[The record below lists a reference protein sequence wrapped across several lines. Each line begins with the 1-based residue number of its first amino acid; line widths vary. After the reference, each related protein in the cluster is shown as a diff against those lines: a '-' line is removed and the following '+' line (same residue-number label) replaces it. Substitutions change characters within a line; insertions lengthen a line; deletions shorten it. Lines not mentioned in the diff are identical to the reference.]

1 MSIEPR
7 ERGAGFEFVDDTVGG
22 TIPRQFVPAV
32 EKGIKEALEHG
43 VFAGYPVV
51 DVCARATDG
60 KSHPVDSNETSFR
73 IAGRQ
78 AFKDAFLKARPCLLE
93 PIVDLVVEVPSTA
106 MGDITG
112 DLNSRRGRIAGLD
125 SLGNLQV
132 IKAQI
137 PLREILDYSTQ
148 LRSMTAGEG
157 SYHFTFSH
165 YDVVPVEDR
174 AGARRPLQAARR
186 GIGGRIRAI
195 VRARATRRPLSRTA
209 FRRAGAACCVRR
221 CVRGRI
227 SSPSCAAA
235 APRTPG
241 GVAPGKTFRV
251 TPSAGK
257 GGSPFTLVQARADEQ
272 PEIPRRPPVRRDGGF
287 RC

>member
-1 MSIEPR
+1 VTTRPPRIALKETVLSRSDGHYKHKKQTGGSGQFGEVYLSIEPR

-32 EKGIKEALEHG
+32 EKGIREALEHG

-93 PIVDLVVEVPSTA
+93 PIVDLVVEVPSSA

-112 DLNSRRGRIAGLD
+112 DLNSRRGRIAGMD

-165 YDVVPVEDR
+165 YDVVPSKIAQD
-174 AGARRPLQAARR
+174 LAA
-186 GIGGRIRAI
+186 
-195 VRARATRRPLSRTA
+195 LYK
-209 FRRAGAACCVRR
+209 
-221 CVRGRI
+221 
-227 SSPSCAAA
+227 
-235 APRTPG
+235 PR
-241 GVAPGKTFRV
+241 
-251 TPSAGK
+251 
-257 GGSPFTLVQARADEQ
+257 E
-272 PEIPRRPPVRRDGGF
+272 EE
-287 RC
+287 